1 MANTTK
7 GFPYPIDTDAA
18 DIPSDVQLLAEA
30 VDAAPGIA
38 SLTQAQI
45 DALSAAQKWAG
56 RIVWNQTANR
66 HERSNGS
73 TFEPLTELASTTPA
87 STAAAGSAGTATTA
101 SRSDHAHALHAHK
114 ATHATGGTDALSP
127 ADIGA
132 ATTGALSSHTGA
144 STGVHGLEGAVVGT
158 TDTQTISNKTLA
170 GGTVSGTLSA
180 TGSGRFQGLGAIT
193 IVTSS
198 TRPGS
203 PSEGQVIYETDTDL
217 FWGWKGSAWSPIGGG
232 AKGGGTDD
240 VFYEN
245 GQTVTTNYSVTSGKN
260 ALSAGPVTINSGVT
274 VTVPSGSAWV
284 VL

>member
-18 DIPSDVQLLAEA
+18 DVPSDVQLLAEA
-30 VDAAPGIA
+30 VDANPGIA
-38 SLTQAQI
+38 SLSQSQI
-45 DALSAAQKWAG
+45 DALTTAQKWAG

-66 HERSNGS
+66 HERSTGS
-73 TFEPLTELASTTPA
+73 TFEPLTELASATPDP
-87 STAAAGSAGTATTA
+87 TAATGSAGTASTA
-101 SRSDHAHALHAHK
+101 SRSDHVHALHAHK
-114 ATHATGGTDALSP
+114 ASHATGGTDALSP

-132 ATTGALSSHTGA
+132 ATTSALTAHTGA
-144 STGVHGLEGAVVGT
+144 SSGVHGLTGAVVGT
-158 TDTQTISNKTLA
+158 TDTQTLSNKTLA

-180 TGSGRFQGLGAIT
+180 TGAGKFQGLGAIT

-203 PSEGQVIYETDTDL
+203 PGEGQVIYETDTDL
-217 FWGWKGSAWSPIGGG
+217 FWGWKGSSWSPIGGG

-245 GQTVTTNYSVTSGKN
+245 GQTVSVNYSITSGKN
-260 ALSAGPVTINSGVT
+260 AMTAGPVTINSGIT

-284 VL
+284 VV